1 MNYLDILR
9 PTNYWGDLKKSP
21 GKSRAEYVSW
31 LIEQS
36 QNNNISAVVGVRRA
50 GKSTILKQVIFH
62 LITELGVKPENTLL
76 INLED
81 PRLIELLQNA
91 NLFTLI
97 SAFKHQADLRSK
109 LYVVFDEV
117 QNVSNWEAVIRT
129 LHDQEPNLKIYV
141 TGSSAQLLGKELG
154 TKLAGRYIK
163 TEVFPLSFSEYYSF
177 TKNDLKSFV
186 QSGGFP
192 DPVLTSTHSI
202 REQLLKDYYDSILLR
217 DITARYGIRD
227 DFKLRRLSSQLFAA
241 VANQASSYRL
251 SKDLGISPDTVLQYF
266 DYIEDAFL
274 GFFVPK
280 FSQSL
285 RKQNYNPKKFYGID
299 TGLQS
304 AISFRVIDDIGKL
317 FENTVYLALRREYD
331 QIYYW
336 QEEKE
341 IDFVVKDKEQI
352 VFLVNASVS
361 IKEESTRK
369 REIESLMAGM
379 HAVRKSESLVVIME
393 GDSEVIETEV
403 GSITVIHFAE
413 FEKLIKRRHPDNP
426 KLLSVQ

>member
-1 MNYLDILR
+1 MNYLDVLR
-9 PTNYWGDLKKSP
+9 PTNYWGDLKISP
-21 GKSRAEYVSW
+21 GKLRSEYVSW

-50 GKSTILKQVIFH
+50 GKSTILKQVVYH
-62 LITELGVKPENTLL
+62 LITQEGVKPENTLL

-91 NLFTLI
+91 NLLSLI
-97 SAFKHQADLRSK
+97 STFKQQADLRSK
-109 LYVVFDEV
+109 MYIVFDEI

-141 TGSSAQLLGKELG
+141 TGSSAQLLGRELG

-163 TEVFPLSFSEYYSF
+163 TEVFPLSFSEYQLF

-192 DPVLTSTHSI
+192 DPVLTSNYSI

-217 DITARYGIRD
+217 DITTRYGIRD
-227 DFKLRRLSSQLFAA
+227 DFKLRRLSAQLFAA

-251 SKDLGISPDTVLQYF
+251 SKDLEISPDTVLQYF
-266 DYIEDAFL
+266 DYIEDAYL
-274 GFFVPK
+274 GFFIPK
-280 FSQSL
+280 FAQSL
-285 RKQNYNPKKFYGID
+285 RKQNYNPKKFYAID

-304 AISFRVIDDIGKL
+304 AISFRVLDDIGKL

-336 QEEKE
+336 QEDKE
-341 IDFVVKDKEQI
+341 VDFVVKEKEQI
-352 VFLVNASVS
+352 AYLVNASVS
-361 IKEESTRK
+361 IKDESTRN

-379 HAVRKSESLVVIME
+379 HALQKSESLLVLME
-393 GDSEVIETEV
+393 GESEIIETEV
-403 GSITVIHFAE
+403 GTIKVIHYTE
-413 FEKLIKRRHPDNP
+413 FEKLLTQNK
-426 KLLSVQ
+426 